1 MVTECLQL
9 ALHCHVSVNE
19 TTSVTLT
26 VHKTDVYQLLNMAR
40 FSLTATK
47 QEKLLQK
54 RYAEFLKYPAV
65 TKTIILPHVL
75 PSVHGQYKSEMSF
88 SVSDGMKWKVS
99 K

>member
-1 MVTECLQL
+1 MSVENTCL
-9 ALHCHVSVNE
+9 S
-19 TTSVTLT
+19 S
-26 VHKTDVYQLLNMAR
+26 
-40 FSLTATK
+40 TATK

-75 PSVHGQYKSEMSF
+75 PSAHGQYKSEMSF

-99 K
+99 KLQLTPDTHSEGAVVC